1 MPEAPN
7 TDVNTTPILHQ
18 EPTQQELSLQQETS
32 HIRLVDKETALRME
46 KEEKGRWVTVSELI
60 EEKKLP
66 RMTVWNRI
74 KRGKY
79 VVTYDDKKCNRY
91 GHQYLIW
98 VPSIPFTPDAIP
110 SAIPNDGAAIPFSSA
125 AIPSAIPND
134 GAATPFSPAAIPS
147 AIPNDGAATP
157 FSPAAIPN
165 DTNIVKDEK
174 ENIRNYM
181 RKLKAISRVNYV
193 DEEEAQ
199 RMEEE
204 GKGIWA
210 TTKEYAEIK
219 GYSRQTISKIIKKYA
234 PNFHVTLGKKQT
246 KHGYS
251 NYLILVTD
259 PDEINQIIEYR
270 HRKQKIQSLKL
281 IISQAQLLSIYKQ
294 GGIDRETLSQLMTDT
309 CSEFQISITIQSKI
323 FNNLCKKA
331 KILKIEKCME
341 ESITSTLTDE
351 VSASR

>member
-1 MPEAPN
+1 MPKAPN

-46 KEEKGRWVTVSELI
+46 KEEQGRWVAVSELMK
-60 EEKKLP
+60 EKKLP
-66 RMTVWNRI
+66 RMTILNRI

-91 GHQYLIW
+91 SHQYLIW
-98 VPSIPFTPDAIP
+98 VPSAT
-110 SAIPNDGAAIPFSSA
+110 
-125 AIPSAIPND
+125 PND
-134 GAATPFSPAAIPS
+134 GAATPFFP
-147 AIPNDGAATP
+147 AATP
-157 FSPAAIPN
+157 SATPN

-210 TTKEYAEIK
+210 TTKEYTEIK

-331 KILKIEKCME
+331 KLLKIEKCME
-341 ESITSTLTDE
+341 EPITSTLTDE

>member
-98 VPSIPFTPDAIP
+98 VPSIPFSPDAIP
-110 SAIPNDGAAIPFSSA
+110 SAIPNDGAAIPFSPDAIPFSPD
-125 AIPSAIPND
+125 AIPS
-134 GAATPFSPAAIPS
+134 
-147 AIPNDGAATP
+147 
-157 FSPAAIPN
+157 AIPN

-174 ENIRNYM
+174 ENFRNYM
-181 RKLKAISRVNYV
+181 RKLTAISKVNYV

-210 TTKEYAEIK
+210 TIKEYAKAICLHESTVRK
-219 GYSRQTISKIIKKYA
+219 KIKKNKTRYL
-234 PNFHVTLGKKQT
+234 VTYDKKQT
-246 KHGYS
+246 RHGHGRYM
-251 NYLILVTD
+251 IWVTN
-259 PDEINQIIEYR
+259 PRIIEEIIEKRYE
-270 HRKQKIQSLKL
+270 KQEKQLLKL
-281 IISQAQLLSIYKQ
+281 IVTRPQLHQMHDQQIINEETFNKFIRENHTKYQLQILASIKA
-294 GGIDRETLSQLMTDT
+294 I
-309 CSEFQISITIQSKI
+309 
-323 FNNLCKKA
+323 NNLWKSAEILEIKPA
-331 KILKIEKCME
+331 KNIKDEPIE
-341 ESITSTLTDE
+341 I
-351 VSASR
+351 